1 MGQLYSAKALGC
13 SHTKKRGEGAR
24 NKQLKWQI
32 LRKGSSSSSHRASA
46 LSIAFISSRPI
57 SSERGKPFF
66 FPSLMNS
73 IYLILSA
80 VSCLVFKNSFVCLD
94 TLHFKSF
101 LAVSKNSYTVDGRL
115 WRGWTNSSVV
125 TMHAV
130 QAWNLSLDPQH
141 SHKNYKPD
149 RDPEHMQ
156 PQCCGGQGQWSH
168 WDLLTV
174 SEDSC
179 GDGV

>member
-1 MGQLYSAKALGC
+1 MHSLSHSFLLALFL
-13 SHTKKRGEGAR
+13 
-24 NKQLKWQI
+24 LKE
-32 LRKGSSSSSHRASA
+32 AS
-46 LSIAFISSRPI
+46 L
-57 SSERGKPFF
+57 FF
-66 FPSLMNS
+66 SLMNS

-80 VSCLVFKNSFVCLD
+80 VSCLVFKNYFVCLD

-101 LAVSKNSYTVDGRL
+101 LAVYKNSYTVDGRL

-125 TMHAV
+125 TMLAV

-141 SHKNYKPD
+141 SHKKYKPD